1 LKSLRGRLIAL
12 FLLVALSS
20 VAVVGFFAVHQ
31 SSGIIVETVWKEG
44 RVLAASLSKEIDA
57 HLRERLA
64 LLEFLSMHRQV
75 RGMDREEQR
84 DILSPLFE
92 RYGFLEVGV
101 ADLEGNIV
109 SNRQEGHVVN
119 VKDRDYFI
127 RTLKEKKPMISDPI
141 ASRVTGA
148 MSFAFVVPV
157 FEGGEVVGVLV
168 ALESLQAL
176 SQRVGETAWGKS
188 GYAYLLNAKGIA
200 VAHPVAEVLGVIDG
214 SVESDKIAPEL
225 ARAMRDGL
233 SGNFGTVEYRFNGVD
248 QMNAYSPVPSS
259 GWLAAVTVP
268 ASEPLAPMRTLR
280 NIVLLVSLLL
290 SVLVVLLS
298 LLAAH
303 GIARPIRG
311 VADIL
316 RKNAGLDLRFDASK
330 GWLLDCK
337 ITEIAGMVGS
347 LAEMETALTHA
358 ILGIA
363 AASEKVGAGAEEFS
377 SLAEET
383 NAGVE
388 ESRAGIEDVS
398 SRMEALAA
406 SARDIGVGVGE
417 MAAGAQS
424 FARKNA
430 EMASEVE
437 SARSAGEDGMRA
449 VERAVSSIVKVAE
462 DAGRSALEIGGL
474 GDRAREIQ
482 SFVAQIGGIADQTNL
497 LALNAAIEAA
507 RAGEAGRGFAVVAE
521 EVRKLAEESNKAAG
535 RIADLAGGI
544 TKDLEKVVTSSRNN
558 AKDSE
563 GASELAQE
571 TRRTIEK
578 MMGGLSRISAAT
590 QELAAVSQQQAS
602 SNEAIAG
609 AVQDVVS
616 RVASSAESADNVR
629 GQMREVGEAGER
641 VAQGAEDLAVLSSE
655 LRALVSAFK
664 YDRNRL
670 EVLSRVK

>member
-1 LKSLRGRLIAL
+1 MNSLRGRLIAL
-12 FLLVALSS
+12 FLFVVLSS
-20 VAVVGFFAVHQ
+20 VVIVGVLAVNQ
-31 SSGIIVETVWKEG
+31 SRALIVETAWKEG
-44 RVLAASLSKEIDA
+44 RVLAATLSKEIDA

-64 LLEFLSMHRQV
+64 LLEFLSAHRQV
-75 RGMDREEQR
+75 RGMNREEQME
-84 DILSPLFE
+84 ILSPLFE

-101 ADLEGNIV
+101 ADLQGNIP
-109 SNRQEGHVVN
+109 SNRQEGLVVN
-119 VKDRDYFI
+119 VADRDYFI

-148 MSFAFVVPV
+148 MSFAYVLPV
-157 FEGGEVVGVLV
+157 IDGGELVGVLV

-176 SQRVGETAWGKS
+176 SQRVGETTWGKS
-188 GYAYLLNAKGIA
+188 GYAYLLNAKGVA
-200 VAHPVAEVLGVIDG
+200 VAHPVSEILGVLDG
-214 SVESDKIAPEL
+214 TVESDKIAPEL
-225 ARAMRDGL
+225 VRATRDGL
-233 SGNFGTVEYRFNGVD
+233 SGNSGTAEYRFDGVD
-248 QMNAYSPVPSS
+248 QMNAYAPVPVS

-268 ASEPLAPMRTLR
+268 AAEPLAPARMLR
-280 NIVLLVSLLL
+280 NVVLLVSL
-290 SVLVVLLS
+290 VLFVVVVAIS
-298 LLAAH
+298 LFAARS
-303 GIARPIRG
+303 IVRPIRG
-311 VADIL
+311 VADVL
-316 RKNAGLDLRFDASK
+316 DRQAGLDLRFDSSK
-330 GWLLDCK
+330 AWLLDCK
-337 ITEIAGMVGS
+337 IAEIAGMVGS
-347 LAEMETALTHA
+347 LAKMETALTHA

-363 AASEKVGAGAEEFS
+363 SASEKLGAGAEEFS

-398 SRMEALAA
+398 SRMGSLAA
-406 SARDIGVGVGE
+406 SAREIGNGVGE

-437 SARSAGEDGMRA
+437 NARSAGDEGMRA

-544 TKDLEKVVTSSRNN
+544 TKDLEKAVASSRSN
-558 AKDSE
+558 AKESE

-578 MMGGLSRISAAT
+578 MMNGLSKISAAT
-590 QELAAVSQQQAS
+590 QELAAVSQQQAAS
-602 SNEAIAG
+602 SETISG

-616 RVASSAESADNVR
+616 RVASSADSADNVR

-641 VAQGAEDLAVLSSE
+641 VAQGAEELAVLSSE
-655 LRALVSAFK
+655 LRSLVAAFK
-664 YDRNRL
+664 YDQNRVGL
-670 EVLSRVK
+670 LSVVK

>member
-1 LKSLRGRLIAL
+1 MNTLRGRLIAL

-20 VAVVGFFAVHQ
+20 VALVGFLAVNR
-31 SSGIIVETVWKEG
+31 SRSIIVETVWKEG
-44 RVLAASLSKEIDA
+44 RVLASSLAKEIDA

-75 RGMDREEQR
+75 RGMNRDEQR
-84 DILSPLFE
+84 EILSPLFE

-119 VKDRDYFI
+119 VADRDYFI

-148 MSFAFVVPV
+148 MSFAYVLPV
-157 FEGGEVVGVLV
+157 LDGGDLVGVLV

-176 SQRVGETAWGKS
+176 SQRVAETTWGKS
-188 GYAYLLNAKGIA
+188 GYAYLLNAKGVA
-200 VAHPVAEVLGVIDG
+200 VAHPVAEVLGVLNG
-214 SVESDKIAPEL
+214 TEESEKISPEL

-233 SGNFGTVEYRFNGVD
+233 SGNSGTAEYRFNGVE
-248 QMNAYSPVPSS
+248 QMNAYAPVPVG

-268 ASEPLAPMRTLR
+268 AEEPLAPARELR
-280 NIVLLVSLLL
+280 NVVLLVSL
-290 SVLVVLLS
+290 VLFVVVLAIS
-298 LLAAH
+298 FFAARS
-303 GIARPIRG
+303 IVRPIRG
-311 VADIL
+311 VADVL
-316 RKNAGLDLRFDASK
+316 HRQAGLDLRFDASK

-337 ITEIAGMVGS
+337 IAEIAGMVGS
-347 LAEMETALTHA
+347 LAEMETALTRA
-358 ILGIA
+358 IIGIA
-363 AASEKVGAGAEEFS
+363 AASEKVGAGAEDFS

-406 SARDIGVGVGE
+406 SARDIGNGVGE

-544 TKDLEKVVTSSRNN
+544 TKDLEKVVASSRSN

-578 MMGGLSRISAAT
+578 MMGGLSKISAAT

-602 SNEAIAG
+602 SSEAISG
-609 AVQDVVS
+609 ALQDVVS

-641 VAQGAEDLAVLSSE
+641 VAQGAENLAVLSSE

-664 YDRNRL
+664 YDHNSL
-670 EVLSRVK
+670 EVLSRGK

>member
-1 LKSLRGRLIAL
+1 
-12 FLLVALSS
+12 
-20 VAVVGFFAVHQ
+20 
-31 SSGIIVETVWKEG
+31 
-44 RVLAASLSKEIDA
+44 
-57 HLRERLA
+57 
-64 LLEFLSMHRQV
+64 
-75 RGMDREEQR
+75 
-84 DILSPLFE
+84 
-92 RYGFLEVGV
+92 
-101 ADLEGNIV
+101 
-109 SNRQEGHVVN
+109 
-119 VKDRDYFI
+119 
-127 RTLKEKKPMISDPI
+127 
-141 ASRVTGA
+141 
-148 MSFAFVVPV
+148 
-157 FEGGEVVGVLV
+157 
-168 ALESLQAL
+168 
-176 SQRVGETAWGKS
+176 
-188 GYAYLLNAKGIA
+188 
-200 VAHPVAEVLGVIDG
+200 
-214 SVESDKIAPEL
+214 
-225 ARAMRDGL
+225 
-233 SGNFGTVEYRFNGVD
+233 
-248 QMNAYSPVPSS
+248 
-259 GWLAAVTVP
+259 
-268 ASEPLAPMRTLR
+268 
-280 NIVLLVSLLL
+280 
-290 SVLVVLLS
+290 
-298 LLAAH
+298 
-303 GIARPIRG
+303 
-311 VADIL
+311 
-316 RKNAGLDLRFDASK
+316 
-330 GWLLDCK
+330 
-337 ITEIAGMVGS
+337 
-347 LAEMETALTHA
+347 METALTHA

-398 SRMEALAA
+398 SRMESLAA
-406 SARDIGVGVGE
+406 SARDIGNGVGE

-437 SARSAGEDGMRA
+437 NARSAGEDGMRA

-544 TKDLEKVVTSSRNN
+544 TKDLEKVVASSRSN

-590 QELAAVSQQQAS
+590 QELAAVSQQQAAS
-602 SNEAIAG
+602 SEAIAG

-641 VAQGAEDLAVLSSE
+641 VAQGAEELSVLSSE
-655 LRALVSAFK
+655 LRALVAAFK
-664 YDRNRL
+664 YDQNRL
-670 EVLSRVK
+670 EVLSGGK